1 MRKLDFNE
9 FKMCQILGRVF
20 EKSVDLS
27 NQSSPL
33 FIRRFMTYE
42 GAKPFFDKSYLAL
55 SCNEED
61 IIFELNGVYQPALNR
76 RLYSKEQMHWIGY
89 AYGAL
94 CFLYD
99 CSPKEV
105 YALFPAKE
113 IVKYHGIYHT
123 FDIEEAAERMMEN
136 IGYEKKDY
144 TREGVKILRRFA
156 EEERKTSRA

>member
-42 GAKPFFDKSYLAL
+42 GAKPFFDKSYLAQ
-55 SCNEED
+55 SSNEED
-61 IIFELNGVYQPALNR
+61 IILELNGVYQAASNR
-76 RLYSKEQMHWIGY
+76 QLYSKEQMHWIGY
-89 AYGAL
+89 VYGAL
-94 CFLYD
+94 CFLYG

-113 IVKYHGIYHT
+113 IVKYHDIYHT

-136 IGYEKKDY
+136 VGYEKKDY
-144 TREGVKILRRFA
+144 TVEGVKILRRLV
-156 EEERKTSRA
+156 EEERKTLRA